1 MVIPQILPN
10 NEIEV
15 YRSVLNNTILLE
27 MACNLTS
34 LIAEYWILWIA
45 RGSRSYGSF
54 DRKRIIIVPLVFDV

>member
-34 LIAEYWILWIA
+34 LIAEY
-45 RGSRSYGSF
+45 
-54 DRKRIIIVPLVFDV
+54 